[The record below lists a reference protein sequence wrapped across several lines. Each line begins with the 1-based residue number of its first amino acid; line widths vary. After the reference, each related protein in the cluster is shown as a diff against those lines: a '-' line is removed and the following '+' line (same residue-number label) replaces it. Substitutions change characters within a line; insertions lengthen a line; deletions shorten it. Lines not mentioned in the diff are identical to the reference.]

1 MLVGWWC
8 VFSILVGTMYRSSL
22 VAHLSLPT
30 KGSPVET
37 FEQLLVQD
45 GWSWGLEPTY
55 GAEWEWFKS
64 STTPAIKDIFQGI
77 EILDTEAHLERVVRG
92 GHALL
97 TWKYHIHN
105 IVASRYTDTRGY
117 TPVHIGR
124 VEYFVSTGYGWG
136 FRKGAP
142 FLRRLDK
149 TKQRLIETGLINY
162 WLNDLIQTSAREAR
176 RDRMKEEEVRQQ
188 EEKENANPEDE
199 RENIV
204 VIGLR
209 STRMS
214 FSKSVQL
221 YRSNKS
227 LMAAKRILEETL
239 VDDTYEQYGVR
250 PCDTKTTSTSV

>member
-1 MLVGWWC
+1 MSLGSSLFYTTGLLLQDSPFKLPTAITNQMLVGWWC

-136 FRKGAP
+136 FR
-142 FLRRLDK
+142 
-149 TKQRLIETGLINY
+149 
-162 WLNDLIQTSAREAR
+162 
-176 RDRMKEEEVRQQ
+176 
-188 EEKENANPEDE
+188 
-199 RENIV
+199 
-204 VIGLR
+204 
-209 STRMS
+209 
-214 FSKSVQL
+214 
-221 YRSNKS
+221 
-227 LMAAKRILEETL
+227 L
-239 VDDTYEQYGVR
+239 VTDIT
-250 PCDTKTTSTSV
+250 